1 MNTNNQKIAF
11 IICVNNELYFS
22 ECQYYISQLKVPENF
37 EVEVLAIREAAS
49 MCAAYNLG
57 MQSSDAR
64 YKVYMH
70 QDVFIRNN
78 NFIAEIVERF
88 LNNEKVGMIGM
99 AGGTGMPKTGVTYLA
114 WNEGI
119 VDCRE
124 PDMAYRL
131 ICGRDTEQDVPVD
144 AADGLLLATQ
154 HDILWREDLF
164 KDFDFYDISQCF
176 EMKRK
181 GYDILVPY
189 QKEPWVIHDSS
200 FAKLNNYDKNR
211 RICLLEY
218 PEYFTEDNGFE
229 FVYNR
234 EWETLSDELVK
245 MVKLLM
251 DAGEWQQVAAVIAEY
266 RKNNM
271 KNSALEMYAIMLEL
285 QQKTGFFDGVQGY
298 DAVYQKYTNLRFL
311 LRRMEVGMPES
322 TYEELTEAIRQK
334 TVTPDALLMMFLHSV
349 LDKKAVSQ
357 KVMKLYEEAEM
368 KPEWKKIKQFYEM
381 VKDKPLPVGYSKRIS
396 KA

>member
-57 MQSSDAR
+57 MQSSDAK

-78 NFIAEIVERF
+78 NFIADIVERF

-131 ICGRDTEQDVPVD
+131 ICGRDTRQDVLVD

-154 HDILWREDLF
+154 YDILWREDLF
-164 KDFDFYDISQCF
+164 TDFDFYDISQCF

-189 QKEPWVIHDSS
+189 QNKPWVIHDSS

-211 RICLLEY
+211 KICLLEY
-218 PEYFTEDNGFE
+218 PEYFTEEDGFE
-229 FVYNR
+229 FVYNK
-234 EWETLSDELVK
+234 EWEALSDELVK
-245 MVKLLM
+245 MVKLFI

-266 RKNNM
+266 RKNKM

-285 QQKTGFFDGVQGY
+285 QQKTGFFDGMQGY

-322 TYEELTEAIRQK
+322 SYKELTEAILQK
-334 TVTPDALLMMFLHSV
+334 TVTPDALLMMFLYSV
-349 LDKKAVSQ
+349 LDKKTVSQ

-368 KPEWKKIKQFYEM
+368 KPEWKQIKQFYEM
-381 VKDKPLPVGYSKRIS
+381 VKDKPLPMGYSKRIS

>member
-22 ECQYYISQLKVPENF
+22 ECQYYISRLEVPENF
-37 EVEVLAIREAAS
+37 EVEVLAIREATS

-57 MQSSDAR
+57 MQSSDAK

-131 ICGRDTEQDVPVD
+131 ICGRDKRQDVLVD

-154 HDILWREDLF
+154 YDILWREDLF
-164 KDFDFYDISQCF
+164 VDFDFYDISQCF

-211 RICLLEY
+211 KICLLEY
-218 PEYFTEDNGFE
+218 PEFFTEEDGFE
-229 FVYNR
+229 FVYNK

-285 QQKTGFFDGVQGY
+285 QQKTGFFDGMQGY

-322 TYEELTEAIRQK
+322 AYEELTEAIRQK
-334 TVTPDALLMMFLHSV
+334 TVTPDALLRMFLYSV
-349 LDKKAVSQ
+349 LDKKTVSQ

-368 KPEWKKIKQFYEM
+368 KPEWKKVKQFYEM

>member
-22 ECQYYISQLKVPENF
+22 ECQYYISRLEVPENF
-37 EVEVLAIREAAS
+37 EVEVLAIREATS

-57 MQSSDAR
+57 MQSSDAK

-131 ICGRDTEQDVPVD
+131 ICGRDKRQDVLVD

-154 HDILWREDLF
+154 YDILWREDLF
-164 KDFDFYDISQCF
+164 VDFDFYDISQCF

-211 RICLLEY
+211 KICLLEY
-218 PEYFTEDNGFE
+218 PEYFTEEDGFE
-229 FVYNR
+229 FVYNK

-285 QQKTGFFDGVQGY
+285 QQKTGFFDGMQGY

-322 TYEELTEAIRQK
+322 AYEELTEAIRQK
-334 TVTPDALLMMFLHSV
+334 TVTPDALLRMFLYSV
-349 LDKKAVSQ
+349 LDKKTVSQ

-368 KPEWKKIKQFYEM
+368 KPEWKKVKQFYEM